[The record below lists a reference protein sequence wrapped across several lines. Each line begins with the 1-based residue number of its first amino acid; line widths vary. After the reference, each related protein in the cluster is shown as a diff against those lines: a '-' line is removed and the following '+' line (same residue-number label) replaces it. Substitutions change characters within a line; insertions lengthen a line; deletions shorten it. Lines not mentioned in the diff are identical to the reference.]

1 LSAKKPLE
9 IAANANYQNRV
20 AATETD
26 MDHASPLPS
35 YLVSRFQGWRATAYQ
50 QNKAWYRRLA
60 ESGQH
65 PRAMVISCCDSR
77 VHVTSIF
84 GADEGEFFIHR
95 NIAGLV
101 PPYNPDGERH
111 GTSAAVEYA
120 VTSLGVAHI
129 VVLGHSNCGGV
140 KGCHDMCCG
149 LAPELE
155 EKTSFVG
162 RWMDILRP
170 GYERVKS
177 EPKDVI
183 LRALERQAVVVSLEN
198 LITFPFVRDNV
209 LDERLTLHGLWS
221 DTGEGGL
228 EQYDPARGGFFPV

>member
-1 LSAKKPLE
+1 ME
-9 IAANANYQNRV
+9 
-20 AATETD
+20 
-26 MDHASPLPS
+26 HARPLPS
-35 YLVSRFQGWRATAYQ
+35 YLVQRFHGWRATAYQ
-50 QNKAWYRRLA
+50 ENKAWYRRLA
-60 ESGQH
+60 ASGQH

-95 NIAGLV
+95 NVANLV

-140 KGCHDMCCG
+140 KGCHDMCSG
-149 LAPELE
+149 AAPQLE

-170 GYERVKS
+170 GYDRVAGLAP
-177 EPKDVI
+177 ELQVP
-183 LRALERQAVVVSLEN
+183 ALEKQAVLVSLEN
-198 LITFPFVRDNV
+198 LMTFPFVASAVAD
-209 LDERLTLHGLWS
+209 DRLTLHGLWNN
-221 DTGEGGL
+221 TGEGAL
-228 EQYDPARGGFFPV
+228 EHYDPARGFIPV

>member
-1 LSAKKPLE
+1 MLTMSH
-9 IAANANYQNRV
+9 NAR
-20 AATETD
+20 
-26 MDHASPLPS
+26 PLPA
-35 YLVSRFQGWRATAYQ
+35 YLVQRFHGWRATAYQ
-50 QNKAWYRRLA
+50 DNKAWYRRLA

-95 NIAGLV
+95 NVANLV
-101 PPYNPDGERH
+101 PPYNPDGEYH

-120 VTSLGVAHI
+120 VTGLGVAHI

-149 LAPELE
+149 KAPELL
-155 EKTSFVG
+155 EKSSFVG

-170 GYERVKS
+170 GYQRV
-177 EPKDVI
+177 EGMAPDAI
-183 LRALERQAVVVSLEN
+183 LPALEKQAVLVSLEN
-198 LITFPFVRDNV
+198 LMSFPFVRDAV
-209 LDERLTLHGLWS
+209 ADDRLTIHGLWTN
-221 DTGEGGL
+221 TGEGGL
-228 EQYDPARGGFFPV
+228 EQYDPAREAFVSV

>member
-1 LSAKKPLE
+1 MTQ
-9 IAANANYQNRV
+9 IR
-20 AATETD
+20 
-26 MDHASPLPS
+26 PLPA
-35 YLVSRFQGWRATAYQ
+35 YLVQRFHGWRATTYTE
-50 QNKAWYRRLA
+50 NRAWYRRLA
-60 ESGQH
+60 EGGQH

-95 NIAGLV
+95 NVANLV
-101 PPYNPDGERH
+101 PPYNPDGEYH

-120 VTSLGVAHI
+120 VTGLGVAHI

-140 KGCHDMCCG
+140 KGCHDMCRG

-170 GYERVKS
+170 GFARVA
-177 EPKDVI
+177 ELPDDAI
-183 LRALERQAVVVSLEN
+183 LPALEKQAVLTSLAN
-198 LITFPFVRDNV
+198 LLTFPFVKAAVED
-209 LDERLTLHGLWS
+209 DRLTLHGLWT

-228 EQYDPARGGFFPV
+228 EQYDPAREAFVLV

>member
-1 LSAKKPLE
+1 MTY
-9 IAANANYQNRV
+9 IR
-20 AATETD
+20 
-26 MDHASPLPS
+26 PLPA
-35 YLVSRFQGWRATAYQ
+35 YLVQRFQGWRATTYAD
-50 QNKAWYRRLA
+50 NRAWYRRLA
-60 ESGQH
+60 SSGQH

-95 NIAGLV
+95 NIASLV
-101 PPYNPDGERH
+101 PPYNPDGQYH

-120 VTSLGVAHI
+120 VTSLEVAHI

-140 KGCHDMCCG
+140 KGCHDMCRG

-170 GYERVKS
+170 GFEKVAGLPDS
-177 EPKDVI
+177 VI
-183 LRALERQAVVVSLEN
+183 LPALEKQAVLTSLEN
-198 LITFPFVRDNV
+198 LLTFPFVKAAVED
-209 LDERLTLHGLWS
+209 DRLTLHGLWT

-228 EQYDPARGGFFPV
+228 EQYDPAREAFVPV

>member
-1 LSAKKPLE
+1 MHHAKPLP
-9 IAANANYQNRV
+9 A
-20 AATETD
+20 
-26 MDHASPLPS
+26 
-35 YLVSRFQGWRATAYQ
+35 YLVQRFQGWRATAYQ
-50 QNKAWYRRLA
+50 DNKAWYKRLA

-95 NIAGLV
+95 NVANLV
-101 PPYNPDGERH
+101 PPYNADGQTH

-120 VTSLGVAHI
+120 VANLGVAHI

-140 KGCHDMCCG
+140 KGCHDMCSG

-155 EKTSFVG
+155 EKSSFVG

-170 GYERVKS
+170 GFDRVAHV
-177 EPKDVI
+177 PLADR
-183 LRALERQAVVVSLEN
+183 LRALEKESVVVSLEN
-198 LITFPFVRDNV
+198 LMTFPFVRTAVED
-209 LDERLTLHGLWS
+209 DMLTLHGLWN
-221 DTGEGGL
+221 DTGAGGL
-228 EQYDPARGGFFPV
+228 EQYDPAIGGFSVI

>member
-1 LSAKKPLE
+1 MR
-9 IAANANYQNRV
+9 NAR
-20 AATETD
+20 
-26 MDHASPLPS
+26 PLPA
-35 YLVSRFQGWRATAYQ
+35 YLIQRFHGWKATTYAE
-50 QNKAWYRRLA
+50 NKAWYRRLA

-95 NIAGLV
+95 NVANLV
-101 PPYNPDGERH
+101 PPYNPDGEYH

-149 LAPELE
+149 DAPELL

-170 GYERVKS
+170 GYQRV
-177 EPKDVI
+177 EALPKDEI
-183 LRALERQAVVVSLEN
+183 LRALEKEAVLVSLEN
-198 LITFPFVRDNV
+198 LMTFPFVKAAVED
-209 LDERLTLHGLWS
+209 DRLTLHGLWTN
-221 DTGEGGL
+221 TGEGEL
-228 EQYDPARGGFFPV
+228 EQFDTTRTGFFPV

>member
-1 LSAKKPLE
+1 MSQ
-9 IAANANYQNRV
+9 NAR
-20 AATETD
+20 
-26 MDHASPLPS
+26 PLPA
-35 YLVSRFQGWRATAYQ
+35 YLVQRFHGWRATAYQ
-50 QNKAWYRRLA
+50 DNKAWYRRLA
-60 ESGQH
+60 ASGQH

-95 NIAGLV
+95 NVANLV
-101 PPYNPDGERH
+101 PPYNPDGEYH

-120 VTSLGVAHI
+120 VTGLGVAHI

-149 LAPELE
+149 KAPELL

-170 GYERVKS
+170 GYLRV
-177 EPKDVI
+177 EGMADDAI
-183 LRALERQAVVVSLEN
+183 LPALEKQAVLVSLEN
-198 LITFPFVRDNV
+198 LMSFPFVRDAV
-209 LDERLTLHGLWS
+209 ADDRLTIHGLWTN
-221 DTGEGGL
+221 TGEGGL
-228 EQYDPARGGFFPV
+228 EQYDAAQNAFVAI

>member
-1 LSAKKPLE
+1 MSYA
-9 IAANANYQNRV
+9 R
-20 AATETD
+20 
-26 MDHASPLPS
+26 PLPS
-35 YLVSRFQGWRATAYQ
+35 YLVQRFHGWKATTYQ
-50 QNKAWYRRLA
+50 DNKAWFRRLA
-60 ESGQH
+60 TSGQH

-101 PPYNPDGERH
+101 PPHNPDGERH

-129 VVLGHSNCGGV
+129 VVLGHSSCGGV
-140 KGCHDMCCG
+140 KGCHDMCSG
-149 LAPELE
+149 HAPELL

-170 GYERVKS
+170 GYERIADLPVA
-177 EPKDVI
+177 EGLP
-183 LRALERQAVVVSLEN
+183 ALEKEAVLVSLEN
-198 LITFPFVRDNV
+198 LMTFPFVKAAVED
-209 LDERLTLHGLWS
+209 DRLTIHGLWTN
-221 DTGEGGL
+221 TGEGGL
-228 EQYDPARGGFFPV
+228 EQFDPARGGFVPV

>member
-1 LSAKKPLE
+1 MSF
-9 IAANANYQNRV
+9 IR
-20 AATETD
+20 
-26 MDHASPLPS
+26 PLPA
-35 YLVSRFQGWRATAYQ
+35 YLIQRFQGWRATAYQ
-50 QNKAWYRRLA
+50 ENKAWYRRLA

-95 NIAGLV
+95 NVANLV
-101 PPYNPDGERH
+101 PPYTPDGQTH

-140 KGCHDMCCG
+140 KGCLDMCSG
-149 LAPELE
+149 HAPALE
-155 EKTSFVG
+155 EKSSFVG

-170 GYERVKS
+170 GYEKVAHL
-177 EPKDVI
+177 PADQI
-183 LRALERQAVVVSLEN
+183 LPALEKEAVLISLEN
-198 LITFPFVRDNV
+198 LMTFPFVRDAVNGD
-209 LDERLTLHGLWS
+209 LLTLHGLWNN
-221 DTGEGGL
+221 TGEGAL
-228 EQYDPARGGFFPV
+228 EQFDPGRGGFVSV